1 MVSCRAE
8 LDKSLSN
15 GSRPSTD
22 PRPRGAFD
30 RGILTPVPPP
40 SSRPASPSDPDRTWR
55 VAPHPVDA
63 PASQALLLRYHT
75 EVSDRFYGR
84 PTPPEVLAA
93 GFAAQDSTGLSAP
106 RGTFLVVREGDGDTA
121 RWVGCAGVELVP
133 TASEPTAELR
143 RVFVDPASRGRGM
156 ATALLDAAEA
166 AARELGAV
174 VVRLDTRHD
183 LVEALGLYAKRG
195 YVDVPAFNADPYAQ
209 RWLARR
215 L

>member
-1 MVSCRAE
+1 M
-8 LDKSLSN
+8 
-15 GSRPSTD
+15 
-22 PRPRGAFD
+22 
-30 RGILTPVPPP
+30 PPP

-84 PTPPEVLAA
+84 PTPPE
-93 GFAAQDSTGLSAP
+93 
-106 RGTFLVVREGDGDTA
+106 
-121 RWVGCAGVELVP
+121 
-133 TASEPTAELR
+133 
-143 RVFVDPASRGRGM
+143 
-156 ATALLDAAEA
+156 A